1 MATVMSKADRDL
13 STANSQMPHLR
24 LSPSEFIDARPI
36 SAIQYQILMLCALI
50 LVLDGLDT
58 QLIGYLGP
66 AIATEWSVPVE
77 QLGPI
82 FSASLVGLMIGM
94 LVIGMIADIIGRR
107 RAILVSV
114 FLFASCTLLTAIA
127 DSIGSLVTYRFLAG
141 IGLGGAM
148 PNALALT
155 GEYSPRRLRATIS
168 IIIVSCF
175 SLGSILGGLVAALL
189 LEDFGWRAIFVF
201 GGVLPLVLLPLLVWK
216 LPESLHFQVLR
227 QRDHSKVI
235 ALLKAIDASFDLPHG
250 TRLIADNSV
259 RNVPTKQL
267 FTDGRT
273 EGTLTLWLVFIMNLM
288 VFYFLQNWLPTI
300 LVDSGLPI
308 RSAVVITTLIPFG
321 GIAAGLIAGPLMDK
335 YDAYKVLGGLYVSAL
350 IFVPAM
356 GMVSS
361 HWIALMTFC
370 AGFCVSGAQKSLITL
385 AVIFYPTSVRSTGIG
400 WVQGI
405 GRLGSIL
412 GPLTGG
418 MLLGFGWDI
427 DKLFLLAAL
436 PLLLAAVMIFAM
448 DIRYAGHTKDVS
460 RSQPAPAADTES
472 QCAAQP
478 THEAAPMATKAEDG

>member
-1 MATVMSKADRDL
+1 
-13 STANSQMPHLR
+13 MPTHLR
-24 LSPSEFIDARPI
+24 LNPSEFIDARPI
-36 SAIQYQILMLCALI
+36 SAFQYQVLALCALVLI
-50 LVLDGLDT
+50 LDGLDT
-58 QLIGYLGP
+58 QIIGYLGP
-66 AIATEWSVPVE
+66 AIAGEWSVPAE

-107 RAILVSV
+107 RTILVSV
-114 FLFASCTLLTAIA
+114 FLFASCTLLTATA
-127 DSIGSLVTYRFLAG
+127 DSIGSLMTYRFLAG

-155 GEYSPRRLRATIS
+155 GEYSPKRLRATIS

-175 SLGSILGGLVAALL
+175 SVGSILGGLVAALL

-201 GGVLPLVLLPLLVWK
+201 GGMLPLVLLPLLVWK
-216 LPESLHFQVLR
+216 LPESLHFQVLQ
-227 QRDHSKVI
+227 QRDHDQVI
-235 ALLKAIDASFDLPHG
+235 ALLKAIDASFDPPHG
-250 TRLIADNSV
+250 TRLIADDNSF
-259 RNVPTKQL
+259 RSAPARQL

-273 EGTLTLWLVFIMNLM
+273 EGTLALWFTFIMNLM

-308 RSAVVITTLIPFG
+308 RSAVFITTLIPFG
-321 GIAAGLIAGPLMDK
+321 GIVAGLIAGPLMDK

-356 GMVSS
+356 GVVSS
-361 HWIALMTFC
+361 YWVALMTFC

-385 AVIFYPTSVRSTGIG
+385 AVMFYPTSVRSTGIG
-400 WVQGI
+400 WAQGV

-412 GPLTGG
+412 GPLAGG
-418 MLLGFGWDI
+418 VLIGFGWDI
-427 DKLFLLAAL
+427 DELFLLAAA
-436 PLLLAAVMIFAM
+436 PLLLAAVMIFAI

-460 RSQPAPAADTES
+460 RSQTAPAVNTETPMRGTTDT
-472 QCAAQP
+472 
-478 THEAAPMATKAEDG
+478 